1 MCRKHHALNSTA
13 DHFLGKNNREG
24 WPLSVVK
31 HPHSCS
37 LSSIPSRM
45 EKQEEKNEKTLM
57 NQDKD
62 SSTEVEMKEKNKQTK

>member
-45 EKQEEKNEKTLM
+45 EKQEEKNEKTHE
-57 NQDKD
+57 
-62 SSTEVEMKEKNKQTK
+62 SG